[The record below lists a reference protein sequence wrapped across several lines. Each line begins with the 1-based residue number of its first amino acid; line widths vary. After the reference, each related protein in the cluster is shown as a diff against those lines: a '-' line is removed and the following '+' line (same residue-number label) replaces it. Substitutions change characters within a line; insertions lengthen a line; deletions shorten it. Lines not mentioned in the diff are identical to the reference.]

1 MAETDSGQLR
11 LRDNPARS
19 EDVERTARRS
29 PPEGLLKSPR
39 VLVAIVAMTVA
50 VTVLGVIAIRSMPQ
64 AHRSSSSNPVLASA
78 GVEAGKLWALRTA
91 SGPFGSVDVKS
102 GHPETYGT
110 GTHQVWIYFASN
122 TEYFS
127 NDSVNVTQGNYE
139 ATPSG
144 FLASFNSTGLVGLT
158 DVNSWRS
165 HMAEAMNILVQR
177 GENVTV
183 VATDQSL
190 VLSSAGYTLTFDN
203 ASIPPANFPF
213 ARR

>member
-1 MAETDSGQLR
+1 MVETDSAR
-11 LRDNPARS
+11 LRVLDNPARS
-19 EDVERTARRS
+19 RDADRTTRRS
-29 PPEGLLKSPR
+29 PSDGLLRSPR

-50 VTVLGVIAIRSMPQ
+50 ATVLGVTAIWSMPQ
-64 AHRSSSSNPVLASA
+64 THRSSSTNPVLAST
-78 GVEAGKLWALRTA
+78 GVEVGKLWALRTA
-91 SGPFGSVDVKS
+91 SGPFGNVDVKS

-110 GTHQVWIYFASN
+110 GTNQVWIYFASS
-122 TEYFS
+122 TEYVS

-144 FLASFNSTGLVGLT
+144 FLASFNSTGLVGLV

-165 HMAEAMNILVQR
+165 HIAEAMSILGQR
-177 GENVTV
+177 DANVTV

-203 ASIPPANFPF
+203 AGTPPANFPF
-213 ARR
+213 AR